1 MNRETSFRCDYTSLT
16 DEQKAAIETL
26 ISNCQEDFFHGINP
40 SESCERFRL
49 ANRLM
54 ASCDPTMKERGQ
66 TYNRIL
72 LELYNQKP

>member
-1 MNRETSFRCDYTSLT
+1 MQQTIECDFSDLSE
-16 DEQKAAIETL
+16 EQKKAIETL

-54 ASCDPTMKERGQ
+54 ASNDLTTKKRGEN
-66 TYNRIL
+66 YNRIL
-72 LELYNQKP
+72 LELYTKSP